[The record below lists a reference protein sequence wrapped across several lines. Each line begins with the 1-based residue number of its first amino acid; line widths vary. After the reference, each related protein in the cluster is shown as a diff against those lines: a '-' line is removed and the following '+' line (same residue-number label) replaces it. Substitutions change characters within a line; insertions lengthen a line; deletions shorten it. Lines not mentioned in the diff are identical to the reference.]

1 MESSVLIQDVHNF
14 LTLNVLSMMTSLEL
28 VWSLEDFTVEEAFPR
43 HAATVPSDEP
53 SIECPSVIFPALQH
67 LRIAF
72 KPVIRSQKA
81 FGTQLGHNY
90 NAQQRQKESETIHEY
105 FLPKLDCV
113 LARITPPTTEII
125 ISWSNWG
132 PYSLFDLKLFE
143 VQGKDKTR
151 MHQPDIGGMA
161 CLREL
166 PSPMSYSAPETVD
179 HEQVAR
185 NGYWLHVAEPN
196 LEHARKLLSTSH
208 DNIDPIP
215 CSDLIVDGYDR
226 KRHELYGLGSTKRNF
241 PILVPTG
248 GISLLMQC
256 VGLVRLYSRSNGQVT
271 DPDLD

>member
-81 FGTQLGHNY
+81 FGIQLRHNY

-196 LEHARKLLSTSH
+196 LEHAL
-208 DNIDPIP
+208 
-215 CSDLIVDGYDR
+215 DGYDR
-226 KRHELYGLGSTKRNF
+226 KRHELYGLGSTK
-241 PILVPTG
+241 L
-248 GISLLMQC
+248 
-256 VGLVRLYSRSNGQVT
+256 RLYSRSNGQVT